1 MKEYQFICPHCGKP
15 VELDENGYAQIVRQ
29 IRDDTFQ
36 ADLDAQKHAMDAD
49 KAAAVELAKTQ
60 AAMKFKEKEHQ
71 MDAKVQNLQNELR
84 VMQEKAESAAK
95 ISAGETEQKYHAIL
109 SEKEAEIVKLQEQV
123 HSAQTNTEL
132 AVAKAE
138 AAANEQLAKQQEVV
152 AELRTKSEMAE
163 AQAKLHEQELIAR
176 YEERLKD
183 TEEMVAYYRD
193 LKTRQSTKM
202 IGETLE
208 QHCEAAF
215 NQVRAI
221 GFQNAYFEKDNEVSS
236 SGSKGDF
243 IFRDFDESG
252 MEYVSIMLEMKNEN
266 ETTATKHKNTDFL
279 KELDKD
285 RREKGC
291 EYAVLVT
298 MLEADNEFYNNGIV
312 DMSHIYPKMYVIRP
326 QFLIPFITII
336 RNAAQNSITYK
347 RELEEQKAQNIDVT
361 HFEEK
366 LVDFKDK
373 FGRNYSLAS
382 DRFLKAVDE
391 IDKTIDHLQKVK
403 DNLLS
408 SENNLRLANRK
419 LEDLTVKRLT
429 RGNKTMQKLFVE
441 AAESST
447 RTIAPESIAEDSG
460 ETE

>member
-1 MKEYQFICPHCGKP
+1 MKEYRFICPHCGKS
-15 VELDENGYAQIVRQ
+15 VEMDENGYAQIVQQ
-29 IRDDTFQ
+29 IRDDVFQ
-36 ADLDAQKHAMDAD
+36 ADLDAQKHLMEAD
-49 KAAAVELAKTQ
+49 KKVAVELAKTQ
-60 AAMKFKEKEHQ
+60 AAMEFQEKEHQ
-71 MDAKVQNLQNELR
+71 MDVKVQDLQNELKI
-84 VMQEKAESAAK
+84 MQEKAENAAK
-95 ISAGETEQKYHAIL
+95 ISAGETEQKYNSIL
-109 SEKEAEIVKLQEQV
+109 SEKEMEIAKLREQV

-138 AAANEQLAKQQEVV
+138 AAANEQLAKQQEIVT
-152 AELRTKSEMAE
+152 ELRTKSEMAE
-163 AQAKLHEQELIAR
+163 TQAKLHEQELIAR
-176 YEERLKD
+176 YEGRLKD

-243 IFRDFDESG
+243 IFRDFDENG
-252 MEYVSIMLEMKNEN
+252 MEYVSIMFEMKNEN
-266 ETTATKHKNTDFL
+266 ETTATKHKNVDFL

-298 MLEADNEFYNNGIV
+298 MLEADNEYYNTGIV
-312 DMSHIYPKMYVIRP
+312 DMSHNYPKMYVIRP

-336 RNAAQNSITYK
+336 RNAARNSIAYK
-347 RELEEQKAQNIDVT
+347 QELEEQKAQNIDVT

-366 LVDFKDK
+366 LMDFKDK

-382 DRFLKAVDE
+382 DRFSKAVDE
-391 IDKTIDHLQKVK
+391 IDKTIEHLQKVK

-429 RGNKTMQKLFVE
+429 RGNKTMQKLFAE
-441 AAESST
+441 AAEASSH
-447 RTIAPESIAEDSG
+447 ASNSESILDDNGAE
-460 ETE
+460 